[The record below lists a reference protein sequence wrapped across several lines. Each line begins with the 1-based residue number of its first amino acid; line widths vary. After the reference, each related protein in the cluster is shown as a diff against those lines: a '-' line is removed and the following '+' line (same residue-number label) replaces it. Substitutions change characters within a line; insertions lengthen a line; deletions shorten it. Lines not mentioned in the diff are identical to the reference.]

1 VGDKREAIVTGAVR
15 VYVLTRPMSDA
26 KSSRLVKR
34 IAEMK
39 NRFVIRLFLGLA
51 SLALLPGVVLAQFNG
66 HNLRGD
72 YGLQSGSQPAP
83 GWYGTLLYIDYNID
97 TLRDRNGDALPSA
110 GGDITVEGISPI
122 LWWVS
127 DWQLWGGNYSILL
140 APSWVNNS
148 LEAPALGIDDSTDTS
163 FGDLYVQPIN
173 LGWHREQVDYMAG
186 LGVFMPTGR
195 YEAGAD
201 DNLGL
206 GMWSLEIFGGATY
219 FFDQAR
225 SWNASAL
232 AFYETHTEKEDS
244 DAKVG
249 DLLTIEGGVGKSFM
263 DGAIN
268 VGAAYFAQWKVTD
281 DDFGGV
287 IPTGSVDKHQIFAV
301 GPELSVPVFATEK
314 VAGLLGARY
323 LLDFGSESTTEGET
337 FMVTFTL
344 ASL

>member
-1 VGDKREAIVTGAVR
+1 MRRRHVAGIVGGV
-15 VYVLTRPMSDA
+15 
-26 KSSRLVKR
+26 
-34 IAEMK
+34 
-39 NRFVIRLFLGLA
+39 
-51 SLALLPGVVLAQFNG
+51 ALLTLLQGVASAQLNG

-72 YGLQSGSQPAP
+72 YGLQSGSQPPP
-83 GWYGTLLYIDYNID
+83 GWYASLLYINYNID
-97 TLRDRNGDALPSA
+97 TVRDRNGDGLPSA
-110 GGDITVEGISPI
+110 GGDITAQGISPI
-122 LWWVS
+122 LWWVT
-127 DWQLWGGNYSILL
+127 DAQIWGADYSFML

-148 LEAPALGIDDSTDTS
+148 LEAPALGLDDSTDTS
-163 FGDLYVQPIN
+163 FGDLYIQPII

-195 YEAGAD
+195 YEDGAD

-219 FFDQAR
+219 FFDKAR
-225 SWNASAL
+225 TWHASAL
-232 AFYETHTEKEDS
+232 AFYETHTDKEDS
-244 DAKVG
+244 DVKVG

-268 VGAAYFAQWKVTD
+268 LGAAYFAQWKVTD

-287 IPTGSVDKHQIFAV
+287 IPTGAVGKHQIFAV

-323 LLDFGSESTTEGET
+323 FWDFGSESTTEGET
-337 FMVTFTL
+337 FLVTFTL